1 MKRGERYKITAGLLT
16 LAVHALFI
24 AVLYFGVKWQ
34 MHQPEGMQVD
44 LWSELPQSGAAPPPP
59 PPPAPPQKTK
69 ITRPQAEKTHTAAK
83 PDIVMAKKKKA
94 EEARKQKQAKRK
106 KLSKA
111 EEKRAQ
117 ADMKAMEQMA
127 DQSDQQQIKAQSAQA
142 ARARA
147 AIASEMEKYKALI
160 SSKIRNYVVRPP
172 DVPDDAKAVVAIK
185 LLPDGSVMDD
195 LKLVTSSGYPAYDE
209 AIIRAIRK
217 ARTLPLPKDATTR
230 ERFINPNILTLT
242 FRAGD

>member
-1 MKRGERYKITAGLLT
+1 MRGERYKITAGLLT

-44 LWSELPQSGAAPPPP
+44 LWSELPQAGAVPP
-59 PPPAPPQKTK
+59 PPPAAPPPRKTK
-69 ITRPQAEKTHTAAK
+69 IPRPQAEKTRAAARA
-83 PDIVMAKKKKA
+83 DIVMAKKKKA
-94 EEARKQKQAKRK
+94 EKARKQKQAKLQ
-106 KLSKA
+106 KLSKM

-142 ARARA
+142 ARAQA

-160 SSKIRNYVVRPP
+160 SSKIRNNVVMPP
-172 DVPDDAKAVVAIK
+172 NVPDDAKAVVEIT
-185 LLPDGSVMDD
+185 LLPDGSV
-195 LKLVTSSGYPAYDE
+195 KGEPTLVTSSGYPVYDA
-209 AIIRAIRK
+209 AIIRAILK
-217 ARTLPLPKDATTR
+217 AGALPLPKDATTR
-230 ERFINPNILTLT
+230 GRFISPNVLTLA